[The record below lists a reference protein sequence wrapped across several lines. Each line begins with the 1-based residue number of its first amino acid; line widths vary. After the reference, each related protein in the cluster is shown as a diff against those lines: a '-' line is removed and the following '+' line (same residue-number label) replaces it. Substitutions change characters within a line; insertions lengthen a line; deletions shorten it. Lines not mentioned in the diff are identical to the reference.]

1 MPARDTGRVPGG
13 AVPSAV
19 PSVDLHTFEVVTNSI
34 TDFVSVVDE
43 NGVFRMVND
52 AWCSAVGH
60 ARDQVIGKTV
70 HEMLGPMATP
80 ERLHAFRDCIERQE
94 TRRVR
99 DQSAPLRMAGRHLET
114 TYFPFV
120 ERVQGLRCAVMVT
133 RDVTEQEQ
141 ARVRALASADYLRL
155 TLNATDDAIFC
166 SDASGPDQPVRFV
179 NEHMLRMWH
188 IAPELAT
195 TLTPAQIIAHARPL
209 FVDADAEV
217 RVIQDIIAS
226 NRRAEHR
233 IELRDGRILLRRCF
247 PASHGGRTLRVWSFR
262 DVTAEERA
270 MQAVLAG
277 QDELRTLLDAFPG
290 YIAAIDHEHR
300 YSYVNE
306 RMAGVLP
313 QLPPSLLGRH
323 VRDVLGEQRY
333 LELLPR
339 IEQSLRGQPS
349 STERHYPATPERAR
363 LDLELRYAA
372 SAIQP
377 DGRYTCYVF
386 GLDITQRKLAEEA
399 LTAAK
404 DEAEAANR
412 AKSRFVSQMSHELR
426 TPMNAIIGFSQLLQS
441 DERHPLPAEQRGYV
455 DEILRGGRHLLNLIN
470 DVLDLRRV
478 ETGHLAI
485 EHAPVAPA
493 VLVEECIA
501 MMQPLAQ
508 ERSITL
514 LGLARS
520 ESAPAVLADR
530 TRLKQVL
537 LNLLANAI
545 KYNRAGG
552 SVRVSGRLVEQQVE
566 LSVHDTGLGLTREQQ
581 QRLFMAFERL
591 GADTSAVEGSGIGLV
606 LSRRLIEAMDGTIG
620 VESEFGA
627 GSRFWIRLPLARG
640 GATAPAH
647 ATTQAGPHAGTPVL
661 DRPARVLYIE
671 DNQVNSI
678 LMEAMLSRLPGVSIV
693 HAGHPAIGLRLAR
706 ELAPDLILLDIQLPD
721 MDGFEV
727 LRRLR
732 LDAATRDTPA
742 IAVSASAMPSD
753 IRNGLAAGFADYLTK
768 PIEITS
774 LFDAI
779 RRALAGRPQAG

>member
-1 MPARDTGRVPGG
+1 VPGG
-13 AVPSAV
+13 AV

-60 ARDQVIGKTV
+60 TREQVIGKTV

-94 TRRVR
+94 IRRVR
-99 DQSAPLRMAGRHLET
+99 DQSAPLRLAGRHLET

-120 ERVQGLRCAVMVT
+120 ERVQELRCAVMVT

-141 ARVRALASADYLRL
+141 ARAQQVTGANHLRL

-166 SDASGPDQPVRFV
+166 SDAADPDQPVRFV
-179 NEHMLRMWH
+179 NERMLRMWN
-188 IAPELAT
+188 IAPELAA

-209 FVDADAEV
+209 FADADAEV
-217 RVIQDIIAS
+217 RLIQDIVAS
-226 NRRAEHR
+226 NSHAEHR
-233 IELRDGRILLRRCF
+233 LELRDGRILLRRCF
-247 PASHGGRTLRVWSFR
+247 PASHDGGTLRVWSFR

-277 QDELRTLLDAFPG
+277 QTELRNLLDAFPG

-306 RMAGVLP
+306 RMARVLP
-313 QLPPSLLGRH
+313 QSPSSLLGRH

-339 IEQSLRGQPS
+339 VEQSLRGQAS

-377 DGRYTCYVF
+377 GGRYTCYVF

-404 DEAEAANR
+404 EEAEAANR
-412 AKSRFVSQMSHELR
+412 AKSRFLSQMSHELR

-441 DERHPLPAEQRGYV
+441 DEHHPLPAEQRRYV

-470 DVLDLRRV
+470 DVLDLGRV
-478 ETGHLAI
+478 ETGRLAI
-485 EHAPVAPA
+485 EQASVAPA
-493 VLVEECIA
+493 ALVDECIA
-501 MMQPLAQ
+501 LMQPLAQ

-514 LGLARS
+514 LGLTRGEA
-520 ESAPAVLADR
+520 APEVMADR

-545 KYNRAGG
+545 KYNRVGG
-552 SVRVSGRLVEQQVE
+552 SVRVSGRRVGSELE

-591 GADTSAVEGSGIGLV
+591 GADAGTVEGSGIGLA
-606 LSRRLIEAMDGTIG
+606 LSRRLIEAMGGTIG
-620 VESEFGA
+620 VESELGA
-627 GSRFWIRLPLARG
+627 GSRFWVRLQVARG
-640 GATAPAH
+640 GAAASAH
-647 ATTQAGPHAGTPVL
+647 ATAQAGPHAGPAL
-661 DRPARVLYIE
+661 LERPARVLYIE

-678 LMEAMLSRLPGVSIV
+678 LMEAMLARLPGVSIV
-693 HAGHPAIGLRLAR
+693 HAAHPAVGLRLAR

-732 LDAATRDTPA
+732 LEAPTRDTPA

-779 RRALAGRPQAG
+779 RRALAGRTQAG